1 MSTGSEIAGLA
12 LQDILDGIADGLN
25 EAQQSLRNMAPYDEF
40 GRPNTIYQLPYLD
53 FNLQVTSEFD
63 SFTNQNNQEKKVMR
77 FSPARENLTT
87 TSASTEIF
95 STISGRFVATTPN
108 EGLPQTIL
116 EIQTTEPNKRY
127 SKYEVEVTV
136 NVRNAAMES
145 LVGSK
150 VEFNY
155 DEDLTATL
163 NTVDALPTLSDG
175 ELYSDQSGIVRT
187 MFKVPAGDFEK
198 GRIYVFN
205 INVGNVHKTV
215 SIGNK

>member
-25 EAQQSLRNMAPYDEF
+25 EAQQSLRNRAPYDEF

-63 SFTNQNNQEKKVMR
+63 SYLNQNNQEKQIMR
-77 FSPARENLTT
+77 FAPAKETLTT
-87 TSASTEIF
+87 TSAKTEVF

-116 EIQTTEPNKRY
+116 EVQTAEPNKRY
-127 SKYEVEVTV
+127 SKYEVAVTV
-136 NVRNAAMES
+136 NVRNAALES
-145 LVGSK
+145 LIGSK
-150 VEFNY
+150 VEFNF
-155 DEDLTATL
+155 DADLTESL
-163 NTVDALPTLSDG
+163 NTIDALPVLTDG
-175 ELYSDQSGIVRT
+175 ELYSNQEGTVSTV
-187 MFKVPAGDFEK
+187 FKIPVADFDK
-198 GRIYVFN
+198 GRIFVFN

-215 SIGNK
+215 SIGK

>member
-53 FNLQVTSEFD
+53 FSLQVTSEFD
-63 SFTNQNNQEKKVMR
+63 SYLNKDNQEKKVMR
-77 FSPARENLTT
+77 FAPAKESLVT
-87 TSASTEIF
+87 TSARTELF

-116 EIQTTEPNKRY
+116 EIQTKEPQKRY
-127 SKYEVEVTV
+127 SKYEVEVRV
-136 NVRNAAMES
+136 DVRNAALEK

-150 VEFNY
+150 VEFNF
-155 DEDLTATL
+155 DEDLTNTL
-163 NTVDALPTLSDG
+163 NGVDSVPLIVDG
-175 ELYSDQSGIVRT
+175 ELYSDQDGMVST
-187 MFKVPAGDFEK
+187 LFKIPAEDYDK
-198 GRIYVFN
+198 GRIFVFN
-205 INVGNVHKTV
+205 VNVGNVHKTV
-215 SIGNK
+215 SIGK

>member
-40 GRPNTIYQLPYLD
+40 GRPKTINQLPCLD
-53 FNLQVTSEFD
+53 FSLQVTSEFD
-63 SFTNQNNQEKKVMR
+63 SYLNQENQEKKVMR
-77 FSPARENLTT
+77 FAPAKEKLTT
-87 TSASTEIF
+87 SSASTEIF

-116 EIQTTEPNKRY
+116 EVQTAEPNKRY
-127 SKYEVEVTV
+127 SKYEVAVTV
-136 NVRNAAMES
+136 NVRNAALES

-155 DEDLTATL
+155 DADLTESL
-163 NTVDALPTLSDG
+163 NTVDALPILTDG
-175 ELYSDQSGIVRT
+175 ELYSNNQGSVSTLIKIPV
-187 MFKVPAGDFEK
+187 ADFDK
-198 GRIYVFN
+198 GRIFVFS
-205 INVGNVHKTV
+205 INVGNVNKSV
-215 SIGNK
+215 SIGK